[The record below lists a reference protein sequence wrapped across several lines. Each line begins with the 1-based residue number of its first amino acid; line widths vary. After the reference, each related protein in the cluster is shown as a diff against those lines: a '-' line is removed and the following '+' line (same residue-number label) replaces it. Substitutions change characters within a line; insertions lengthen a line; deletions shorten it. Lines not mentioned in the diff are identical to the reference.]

1 MRSPQGPGLAT
12 TRPPDLSGR
21 WHGVWQLLSRLESNE
36 GLVPQAFARR
46 REHVLRVMAW
56 LTILGSLPWAA
67 HFLFIGRPWV
77 AAMPGMAVAGS
88 AFTLLLLK
96 HRLPRTASVFYCFCA
111 WLVVLAL
118 SLLADLPSGGVPRS
132 TQLYLIPLF
141 VCSYFLLQYR
151 PGWLLSVMSVLILG
165 AFVALQTFELR
176 FVETPTVPLQ
186 TRQVGVGLVAVLTAL
201 LIYACIVTMLRD
213 ARQASAQELD
223 FARGIAAGEIE
234 PFFQAQCNA
243 EGELIGAEVLMRWRH
258 PKRGLVSPA
267 EFVPIAEATG
277 LIEPAGQ
284 RLLEQVCRLLVA
296 WQDGGPL
303 HGIPISINVSSIQLQ
318 SESATE
324 KLIAT
329 VPPALAQAGL
339 LKFELTESAYSDNFE
354 QLQERMQ
361 RMRERGIR
369 LALDDFGTGFSS
381 LSRLRGLPLDQLK
394 VDQSFVHDLPDD
406 ADACRIAET
415 IVHLGLDMGLEVVA
429 EGVENVRQLDC
440 LRSMGCMGYQGH
452 WFSRPVSA
460 ARFMALAEK
469 WQLREPGQQRFMQTA
484 PASLQSL

>member
-1 MRSPQGPGLAT
+1 MRSPQGQVPAL
-12 TRPPDLSGR
+12 TRIHASSGR
-21 WHGVWQLLSRLESNE
+21 WLGALRWLLRLEANE

-56 LTILGSLPWAA
+56 LTIVGSLPWAA
-67 HFLFIGRPWV
+67 HFLFIDRPWV
-77 AAMPGMAVAGS
+77 AWMPGLAIIGS
-88 AFTLLLLK
+88 TATLVLLQ
-96 HRLPRTASVFYCFCA
+96 HRLPRAASIFYCLSA
-111 WLVVLAL
+111 WVVVLAL
-118 SLLADLPSGGVPRS
+118 SLLVDLPGDGIPRS

-151 PGWLLSVMSVLILG
+151 PGWLLGLMSVLILG
-165 AFVALQTFELR
+165 AFVALQTFDLR
-176 FVETPTVPLQ
+176 FVPVPPVPVH

-201 LIYACIVTMLRD
+201 LTYACIVTMMRD
-213 ARQASAQELD
+213 ARQASALELD

-243 EGELIGAEVLMRWRH
+243 QGELIGAEVLMRWRH

-284 RLLEQVCRLLVA
+284 RLLEQVSRLMSS

-303 HGIPISINVSSIQLQ
+303 HGIPISINVSSYQLQ
-318 SESATE
+318 SESAAE
-324 KLIAT
+324 RLIAT
-329 VPPALAQAGL
+329 VPPALAGAGL
-339 LKFELTESAYSDNFE
+339 VKFELTESAYSDDFE
-354 QLQERMQ
+354 QLRERML
-361 RMRERGIR
+361 RMRAHGIR

-406 ADACRIAET
+406 ADACRIAVT

-440 LRSMGCMGYQGH
+440 LREMGCTAFQGH

-460 ARFMALAEK
+460 TRFMALAEK
-469 WQLREPGQQRFMQTA
+469 WQQREPGEQRFMATA
-484 PASLQSL
+484 PASLQGL

>member
-1 MRSPQGPGLAT
+1 MRSPQGPVMASTHAPG
-12 TRPPDLSGR
+12 RRSGALR
-21 WHGVWQLLSRLESNE
+21 WMARLDASE

-46 REHVLRVMAW
+46 REHVLWVMAW
-56 LTILGSLPWAA
+56 LTILGSLPWMA
-67 HFLFIGRPWV
+67 HFLYIGRAWV
-77 AAMPGMAVAGS
+77 ACMPGLGVAGS

-96 HRLPRTASVFYCFCA
+96 LKLPRAASVFYCFSA

-118 SLLADLPSGGVPRS
+118 GLLVDLPSGSIPRS

-151 PGWLLSVMSVLILG
+151 PGWLLSLMSVLMLG

-176 FVETPTVPLQ
+176 FVDMPEVPLE
-186 TRQVGVGLVAVLTAL
+186 TRRGAVGLVAVLTAL

-213 ARQASAQELD
+213 ARQSSALELD

-243 EGELIGAEVLMRWRH
+243 QGELIGAEVLMRWRH
-258 PKRGLVSPA
+258 PRRGLVSPA

-284 RLLEQVCRLLVA
+284 RLLEQVCKLLA
-296 WQDGGPL
+296 GWQDGGPL
-303 HGIPISINVSSIQLQ
+303 QGVPISINVSSFQLQ

-329 VPPALAQAGL
+329 VPAELAAAGL
-339 LKFELTESAYSDNFE
+339 VKFELTESAYADSFE
-354 QLQERMQ
+354 QLRQ
-361 RMRERGIR
+361 RMLRMRARGIR

-381 LSRLRGLPLDQLK
+381 LSRLRDLPLDQLK
-394 VDQSFVHDLPDD
+394 LDQSFVHDLPDD
-406 ADACRIAET
+406 ADACRIAVT

-440 LRSMGCMGYQGH
+440 LRDMGCTGYQGH
-452 WFSRPVSA
+452 WFSRPVPA
-460 ARFMALAEK
+460 PRFMALAEK
-469 WQLREPGQQRFMQTA
+469 WQQREPGQTRFMQTA
-484 PASLQSL
+484 PASLPGL

>member
-1 MRSPQGPGLAT
+1 MRSPKGQGPASTRAPDLAGPWQSALRGLA
-12 TRPPDLSGR
+12 
-21 WHGVWQLLSRLESNE
+21 RLEAHE
-36 GLVPQAFARR
+36 GIVPQAFARR
-46 REHVLRVMAW
+46 REQLLRVMAW

-67 HFLFIGRPWV
+67 HFLFIDRPWV
-77 AAMPGMAVAGS
+77 AGMPGMAVLGS
-88 AFTLLLLK
+88 VFTLLLLK
-96 HRLPRTASVFYCFCA
+96 LKLPRTASVFYCFFA

-118 SLLADLPSGGVPRS
+118 SLLADLPAHGVPRS

-151 PGWLLSVMSVLILG
+151 PGWLLSLMSLLILG

-186 TRQVGVGLVAVLTAL
+186 TRQVGVGLVALLTAM
-201 LIYACIVTMLRD
+201 LIYACVVTMLRD
-213 ARQASAQELD
+213 ARLASAQELD

-243 EGELIGAEVLMRWRH
+243 KGELIGAEVLMRWRH

-284 RLLEQVCRLLVA
+284 RLLEQVCHLLIA

-318 SESATE
+318 SDHATD

-329 VPPALAQAGL
+329 VPAALARAGL
-339 LKFELTESAYSDNFE
+339 VKFELTESAYSDNFE

-415 IVHLGLDMGLEVVA
+415 VVHLGLDMGLEVVA

-440 LRSMGCMGYQGH
+440 LREMGCTGYQGH

-460 ARFMALAEK
+460 VRFMALAEK
-469 WQLREPGQQRFMQTA
+469 WQRREPGQQRFMQTA